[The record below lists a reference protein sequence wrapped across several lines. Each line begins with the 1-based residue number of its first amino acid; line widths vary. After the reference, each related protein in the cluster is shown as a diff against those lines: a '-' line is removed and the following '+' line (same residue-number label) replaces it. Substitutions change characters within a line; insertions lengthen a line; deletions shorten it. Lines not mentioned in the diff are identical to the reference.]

1 MNCPTCN
8 EAMIVL
14 EHEQI
19 EVDHCPTCQGN
30 WLDGG
35 ELELLLGSTHEK
47 DKLLS
52 SFETDK
58 NAKEKA
64 RKCPICSKRME
75 KVLCGPGHNIRIDR
89 CRKNDGLW
97 FDLGELDQMIQM
109 KHFGKN
115 TKVLDWLKATFGKT
129 EGGRK

>member
-1 MNCPTCN
+1 MNCPACH

-14 EHEQI
+14 EHEQV

-30 WLDGG
+30 WFDGG

-52 SFETDK
+52 SFETDRS
-58 NAKEKA
+58 AKEKV
-64 RKCPICSKRME
+64 RKCPICSKKME
-75 KVLCGPGHNIRIDR
+75 KVLCGPEHNVRIDR

-97 FDLGELDQMIQM
+97 FDLGELDAMIQM
-109 KHFGKN
+109 KHFGKS

-129 EGGRK
+129 NGGRK